1 MDVRATMLRVASMRS
16 KLKTPRKKPIDFRI
30 HLTKSQAEKEMGH
43 ERRVK
48 CAAAELQQM
57 FLDKKVL
64 SPVMKSN
71 VPRNSKRKPIRLSC
85 RYDVKYDG
93 DGVFDKDKARIVAT
107 ELKKDSDL
115 TEKEKKSPTVN
126 TQVVFATAAIA
137 KAEGRKVMTAD
148 VSGAFLLAKPKREV
162 HLLMPKDLTTQ
173 LLEMYPGAYDSFVN
187 EDGTMWTKAD
197 KAIYG
202 TGDASKLWHDLVDD
216 TMIKDGYTQ
225 NPYDRCCYNKM
236 VDGVQITVLLHVD
249 DFFMTSKSQ
258 KALDEAKRMLMSAF
272 DKVTFHEGLVH
283 NYLKMKF
290 DFTNAQYVSINQYG
304 FIHSLTEYYNVTET
318 ELVPAEKDL
327 RKIPDSPM
335 LNESA
340 KDGFHSLAYKMLYLA
355 KRTRPDILVA
365 THFLSTRVQ
374 HPTQADA
381 EKAYHCLRYLNG
393 TKDLGLRLNAFDPT
407 HVIQYIDAAHAVHDN
422 MKSHS
427 GSVTTLGLGSIDSGS
442 TALDMNTK
450 SACES
455 EYISMSDNVT
465 NAIFMRNFL
474 IAQGYDEHPAVIMQD
489 NEAAIKLAENGF
501 SSAMRTRHINI
512 RYFFVKD
519 RIAKGEIEVKY
530 CPTKLMIADCLTKP
544 VQGQLFLELRDLLL
558 GYKQA

>member
-1 MDVRATMLRVASMRS
+1 M
-16 KLKTPRKKPIDFRI
+16 
-30 HLTKSQAEKEMGH
+30 
-43 ERRVK
+43 
-48 CAAAELQQM
+48 
-57 FLDKKVL
+57 
-64 SPVMKSN
+64 
-71 VPRNSKRKPIRLSC
+71 
-85 RYDVKYDG
+85 
-93 DGVFDKDKARIVAT
+93 
-107 ELKKDSDL
+107 
-115 TEKEKKSPTVN
+115 
-126 TQVVFATAAIA
+126 
-137 KAEGRKVMTAD
+137 
-148 VSGAFLLAKPKREV
+148 
-162 HLLMPKDLTTQ
+162 
-173 LLEMYPGAYDSFVN
+173 N
-187 EDGTMWTKAD
+187 EDGTMWTKAN

-216 TMIKDGYTQ
+216 TMTGNGYTQ
-225 NPYDRCCYNKM
+225 NPYDRCCYNKS

-249 DFFMTSKSQ
+249 DFLITSKSEN
-258 KALDEAKRMLMSAF
+258 ALLQAKEMLLSAF
-272 DKVTFHEGLVH
+272 DKVTFHEGEAQ

-290 DFTNAQYVSINQYG
+290 DFSHPHYVSINQYG
-304 FIHSLTEYYNVTET
+304 FIHGLTEYYNVTET
-318 ELVPAEKDL
+318 ELTPATKDL
-327 RKIPDSPM
+327 RKTPESPE
-335 LNESA
+335 LNEQA

-374 HPTQADA
+374 KPTEADA

-393 TKDLGLRLNAFDPT
+393 TKELGLRLNAFDPI
-407 HVIQYIDAAHAVHDN
+407 HAIQYVDAAHAVHEN
-422 MKSHS
+422 MRSHS
-427 GSVTTLGLGSIDSGS
+427 GSMSTLGLGSIDAAS

-455 EYISMSDNVT
+455 EYVSLSDNIT

-474 IAQGYDEHPAVIMQD
+474 IAQGYDEHPAVVMQD

-519 RIAKGEIEVKY
+519 RIAKGEIEVQY